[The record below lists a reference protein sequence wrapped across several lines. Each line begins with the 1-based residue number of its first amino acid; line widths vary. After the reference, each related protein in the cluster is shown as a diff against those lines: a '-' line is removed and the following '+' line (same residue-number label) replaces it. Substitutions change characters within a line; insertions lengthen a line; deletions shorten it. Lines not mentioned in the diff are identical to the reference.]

1 MYCKSIGL
9 FIDDLNR
16 GYLVYMFSLRFSVG
30 RFLTKL
36 FRQFRVSNI
45 FNLYVKFFKLKFLRD
60 NLPLCLCSYKNNSL
74 KTSAMYKTRNT
85 GTGNG
90 MWGTRGTGR
99 MLYSGECRQTFR
111 GMLLNI
117 PQNVAKHSEGCPQTF
132 QGMSPNIPGNIVK
145 HSGECYQTFRGMSPN
160 IPGNVLKHSGE
171 CLPTFQG
178 ISSKIPGNVVK
189 HSGEFRQT
197 FRGISSNFPGNIVKN
212 SGEFHQTFRGM

>member
-1 MYCKSIGL
+1 
-9 FIDDLNR
+9 
-16 GYLVYMFSLRFSVG
+16 MFSLRFSVG

-111 GMLLNI
+111 GM
-117 PQNVAKHSEGCPQTF
+117 S
-132 QGMSPNIPGNIVK
+132 SNIPGNVIK
-145 HSGECYQTFRGMSPN
+145 HSGECRQTFRGMYSN
-160 IPGNVLKHSGE
+160 IPGNVFQHSREYRQKFLGMLLNIPGNFAKHSGE
-171 CLPTFQG
+171 YLPTFRG
-178 ISSKIPGNVVK
+178 ISSKIPGNFTK
-189 HSGEFRQT
+189 HSGECSR
-197 FRGISSNFPGNIVKN
+197 
-212 SGEFHQTFRGM
+212 TFRGMLSNIPGNVLFTLMVENWSKLYP